1 MRITIPLTAAAL
13 LLLAGCSAPTSDPV
27 DTPADDPDGEVETP
41 CVVGTW
47 QLDVADY
54 ASQSEAYVLGL
65 GIPIEGFTMEGAGTI
80 TFTDD
85 GLVATDIAL
94 TTTGTIV
101 AGETSVPLDQ
111 ASTYSGSG
119 DWAVGA
125 TPDTIDLANWA
136 NLPGPDAIDDPAAPV
151 PAIDYTDIPTVG
163 AACSADELVLQ
174 APDAPLSAR
183 WTR

>member
-13 LLLAGCSAPTSDPV
+13 LLLAGCTAPTGDP
-27 DTPADDPDGEVETP
+27 AEDPGGDVETP
-41 CVVGTW
+41 CVVATW

-54 ASQSEAYVLGL
+54 AAQSEEFVLGL
-65 GIPIEGFTMEGAGTI
+65 GAPIEGFAMTGAGTI

-101 AGETSVPLDQ
+101 AGETSVPLNQ
-111 ASTYSGSG
+111 ASAYSGSG

-151 PAIDYTDIPTVG
+151 PAIDYTDIPTVQ
-163 AACSADELVLQ
+163 AACSANELVLQ

>member
-13 LLLAGCSAPTSDPV
+13 LLLAGCTAPTGDPV
-27 DTPADDPDGEVETP
+27 DEPAGDDGAAETP

-47 QLDVADY
+47 QLDVPDY
-54 ASQSEAYVLGL
+54 AAQSEAFVLGL
-65 GIPIEGFTMEGAGTI
+65 GLPIEGFAMEGAGTI

-111 ASTYSGSG
+111 TSAYSGSG
-119 DWAVGA
+119 DWSAGS

-136 NLPGPDAIDDPAAPV
+136 QVPDGDAPADPEAPV
-151 PAIDYTDIPTVG
+151 PAIDYTDIPTVQ
-163 AACSADELVLQ
+163 AACSANELVLQ
-174 APDAPLSAR
+174 GPDAPLSAR